1 MTAPYVTDLSPDIHD
16 TDRFDAY
23 VTADEAAQAWL
34 SDFFRLT
41 LHQQERA
48 YRVAEPHEKDLI
60 DAARAV
66 ETAIELAGIDALA
79 DDLRTERSV
88 A

>member
-1 MTAPYVTDLSPDIHD
+1 MTPYVTTLEDDIAD

-23 VTADEAAQAWL
+23 LTADESAQCWL
-34 SDFFRLT
+34 DDFLALT

-48 YRVAEPHEKDLI
+48 YRVAEPHERELI

>member
-1 MTAPYVTDLSPDIHD
+1 MTTPYVTALEDDIAD

-23 VTADEAAQAWL
+23 LSADEAAQCWL
-34 SDFFRLT
+34 SDFFALT

-48 YRVAEPHEKDLI
+48 YRIAEPHEKDLI

-66 ETAIELAGIDALA
+66 ETAIVLAGIDALA